1 MPVNGIGINLFTK
14 ETLPIITNAAYAS
27 IVVLRWSYSIHLHP
41 LHTPSDCGV
50 RNNGMV
56 ARELPLGPAR

>member
-1 MPVNGIGINLFTK
+1 MKHCMLKYPRFAN
-14 ETLPIITNAAYAS
+14 
-27 IVVLRWSYSIHLHP
+27 
-41 LHTPSDCGV
+41 PSLIKVV

>member
-1 MPVNGIGINLFTK
+1 MSFASTAILFLFNAWTGAQTPVLEYT
-14 ETLPIITNAAYAS
+14 
-27 IVVLRWSYSIHLHP
+27 V
-41 LHTPSDCGV
+41 V